1 MKSLLNLSLTGVA
14 AFCLS
19 AAALPAQDGL
29 DCSIKGFVDTY
40 HAVRAESPFNW
51 MSSRTRMRGEFKLE
65 YNDCGAFVSANLVY
79 NALLPEMS
87 GFQLREAYAYWDN
100 PHWDI
105 RFGKQIISWGVADGL
120 RVTDLISP
128 MDYTEF
134 LAQDYDDIRIPV
146 GALRIRYIHDS
157 WNLEAVAVPVPEF
170 FRLPTDP
177 SNPWS
182 VGILPQEVKPERV
195 FKNME
200 YGARF
205 SCFLGGVDFSL
216 MALRTWTK
224 MPELQGDHIGY
235 HRLTVLGGD
244 VSIPFGNFV
253 FRGEAADNIDDD
265 GHHQGSVLGGLDWY
279 PGADWNLSV
288 QFNHIWQGR
297 GEPSSLAT
305 LRISKALLN
314 NSLTLSTFAYADVH
328 DGGVFNRLSA
338 DWAATDQIHAL
349 LGYDF
354 FYAEKGMFARYAHDD
369 EVWIKLK
376 YIF

>member
-1 MKSLLNLSLTGVA
+1 MKSLLNLSLSGVA

-29 DCSIKGFVDTY
+29 DYSIKGFVDTY
-40 HAVRAESPFNW
+40 HAVRTESPFNW
-51 MSSRTRMRGEFKLE
+51 MSSRTRVRGEFKLE

-297 GEPSSLAT
+297 GESSSLAT

-354 FYAEKGMFARYAHDD
+354 FYAEKGMFARYAHND

-376 YIF
+376 YNF

>member
-1 MKSLLNLSLTGVA
+1 MKSLLNLSLSGVA
-14 AFCLS
+14 ACCLS
-19 AAALPAQDGL
+19 TAALPAQDGL
-29 DCSIKGFVDTY
+29 NYSIKGFVDTY

-51 MSSRTRMRGEFKLE
+51 MSSRTRVRGEFKLE

-120 RVTDLISP
+120 RVTDIISP

-182 VGILPQEVKPERV
+182 VGFLPPEVKPNRN

-279 PGADWNLSV
+279 PGADWNLLV
-288 QFNHIWQGR
+288 QFNHVWQSG
-297 GEPSSLAT
+297 GVPSSLAT

-338 DWAATDQIHAL
+338 DWAASDQIHAL

-354 FYAEKGMFARYAHDD
+354 FYAEKGMFARYAHND

-376 YIF
+376 YNF